1 MPAGS
6 SEVPVPTL
14 EEVAAE
20 EAELQLPG
28 FTEDDAW
35 ALGSALVATARERG
49 LPVAVDITRHGHQL
63 FHAALPGSAPDKD
76 RWIERK
82 ARVVDRFGHS
92 SLYVRLLCE
101 RDGTSLEEKFLLD
114 GREYAAHGGAF
125 PILVRGVGPV
135 GTVVV
140 SGLPQ
145 VEDHRMVVAAL
156 REHLA
161 RA

>member
-1 MPAGS
+1 VTS
-6 SEVPVPTL
+6 DQPTL
-14 EEVAAE
+14 DELAAE
-20 EAELQLPG
+20 EAELQFPG

-35 ALGSALVATARERG
+35 ALGSALVATARAAE
-49 LPVAVDITRHGHQL
+49 LPVAIDVTRNGHQL
-63 FHAALPGSAPDKD
+63 FHAALPGSSPDND

-92 SLYVRLLCE
+92 SLYMRVLSEL
-101 RDGTSLEEKFLLD
+101 DGSTFEDKFLLD

-125 PILVRGVGPV
+125 PLLVRGVGPI

-145 VEDHRMVVAAL
+145 VEDHRMVVTAL
-156 REHLA
+156 REHLG
-161 RA
+161 RS

>member
-1 MPAGS
+1 VTEPS
-6 SEVPVPTL
+6 L
-14 EEVAAE
+14 EELAAE

-35 ALGSALVATARERG
+35 ALGSALVATARAVG
-49 LPVAVDITRHGHQL
+49 APVAVDVTRHGHQL
-63 FHAALPGSAPDKD
+63 FHAALPGSSPDND

-101 RDGTSLEEKFLLD
+101 REGMTLEEKFLLD
-114 GREYAAHGGAF
+114 PREYAAHGGAF
-125 PILVRGVGPV
+125 PLLVRGVGPV

-145 VEDHRMVVAAL
+145 LEDHRMVVAAL
-156 REHLA
+156 REHLT
-161 RA
+161 RR

>member
-1 MPAGS
+1 MTDPG
-6 SEVPVPTL
+6 PTL
-14 EEVAAE
+14 EELAAE
-20 EAELQLPG
+20 EAELQFPG

-35 ALGSALVATARERG
+35 VLGSALVATARAAG
-49 LPVAVDITRHGHQL
+49 APVAIDVTRHGHQL
-63 FHAALPGSAPDKD
+63 FHAALPGSSPDND

-92 SLYVRLLCE
+92 SLYVRRLCE
-101 RDGTSLEEKFLLD
+101 EEGSTLEEKFLLD
-114 GREYAAHGGAF
+114 PREYAAHGGAV
-125 PILVRGVGPV
+125 PLLVRGVGPV

-156 REHLA
+156 REHL
-161 RA
+161 RRT